1 MTLSPLA
8 AVAAVA
14 LLFTAPAQAQAQSS
28 PPEPQTVATSHS
40 FDDLLGRLRD
50 AIKANK
56 MGIVAEACAS
66 CAAKGRGVEIP
77 GNAVVMA
84 FRNDF
89 AVRMLKVS
97 IPAGIEAPLRFY
109 VTEEA
114 DGTAMLRYPM
124 PSAVFAPYGGAELQ
138 AMAAELDTIWQ
149 QISRDAVGQN
159 AVRK

>member
-14 LLFTAPAQAQAQSS
+14 LLFAAPAQAQSS

-40 FDDLLGRLRD
+40 FEDLLGRLRD
-50 AIKANK
+50 AITANK

-89 AVRMLKVS
+89 AVRMLEASV
-97 IPAGIEAPLRFY
+97 PAGIEAPLRFY
-109 VTEEA
+109 VTEEP
-114 DGTAMLRYPM
+114 DGTAMLRYPL

-149 QISRDAVGQN
+149 RISQDAVGQN
-159 AVRK
+159 TVEK